1 MDNKTQACNNNA
13 YRGAAARELSGGD
26 VLQTVVAKRDALHR
40 RPELYLEEGVAQ
52 PGEELS
58 GRLLVEAEREHG
70 GPRLP
75 PARLG
80 DRLVRV
86 RVRLRLRLRLRVR
99 VRVNPDGVRVR
110 GRGRVSS

>member
-1 MDNKTQACNNNA
+1 MDNKAQACNNI
-13 YRGAAARELSGGD
+13 RLRSGARRRELSGGD
-26 VLQTVVAKRDALHR
+26 VLQTVVAQRDALHR
-40 RPELYLEEGVAQ
+40 SPELDLEEGVAQ

-70 GPRLP
+70 RPRLP

-99 VRVNPDGVRVR
+99 VRVKG
-110 GRGRVSS
+110 